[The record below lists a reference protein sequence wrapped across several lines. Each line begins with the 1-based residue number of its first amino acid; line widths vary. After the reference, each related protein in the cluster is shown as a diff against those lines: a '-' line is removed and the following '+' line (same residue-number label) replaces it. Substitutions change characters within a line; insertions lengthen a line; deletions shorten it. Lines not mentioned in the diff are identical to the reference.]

1 MPTTYQAK
9 LISPGK
15 GTSGYYPASTLKQA
29 VADGV
34 FPRGTKMY
42 WTNRYHESKDG
53 DLNLLAGVLAE
64 DGTWQERGKDGP
76 GIYAPVE
83 IFSDFETKVKE
94 KGPYIGLS
102 ILGDGDVAEGEAD
115 GYRGLIVKRIH
126 KSDSVDFVPKAG
138 RDGKVIFESASLPDG
153 HTILQE
159 TIRLMEMAS
168 VADWL
173 ESRLHLQFTN
183 YADDMFGEG
192 YLTRQERMGLSS
204 AISAALNAF
213 RRDVEK
219 SSPGLLERSRW
230 QEPKPMAAE
239 TAESEGDIHMA
250 TLQEAEA
257 RLAEM
262 EKRNAGLEA
271 ELKRLQAQATIHEA
285 ERIAG
290 KVWDDGKY
298 GRIPAEM
305 RRLFESNAVLNVPL
319 TADGKLDAV
328 KLTTG
333 LQEAADTYLKTLP
346 AGVSVEGQGGNG
358 GVTLDKLTET
368 AVKRLMDRT
377 PGLTEAQ
384 ARRIVEGM

>member
-1 MPTTYQAK
+1 
-9 LISPGK
+9 
-15 GTSGYYPASTLKQA
+15 
-29 VADGV
+29 
-34 FPRGTKMY
+34 
-42 WTNRYHESKDG
+42 
-53 DLNLLAGVLAE
+53 
-64 DGTWQERGKDGP
+64 
-76 GIYAPVE
+76 
-83 IFSDFETKVKE
+83 
-94 KGPYIGLS
+94 
-102 ILGDGDVAEGEAD
+102 
-115 GYRGLIVKRIH
+115 
-126 KSDSVDFVPKAG
+126 
-138 RDGKVIFESASLPDG
+138 
-153 HTILQE
+153 
-159 TIRLMEMAS
+159 
-168 VADWL
+168 
-173 ESRLHLQFTN
+173 
-183 YADDMFGEG
+183 
-192 YLTRQERMGLSS
+192 
-204 AISAALNAF
+204 
-213 RRDVEK
+213 
-219 SSPGLLERSRW
+219 
-230 QEPKPMAAE
+230 
-239 TAESEGDIHMA
+239 MA

-328 KLTTG
+328 RLTTG

-346 AGVSVEGQGGNG
+346 TGAAVEGQGGGNG
-358 GVTLDKLTET
+358 GVTLEKLTET